1 MREQPPGA
9 AASKD
14 VEDGVQDLA
23 GGVHLGTS
31 GGFGCGQVRFEAAP
45 FGVGKVSLVCFSH
58 ARYPTEPG
66 PQNPFSDSFWAKF
79 AVLNSSAPGRSFF
92 DGAAPTQTRAHRSDR
107 QCQRII
113 LRHLRYPAT
122 TRSTPMPRTRPRDS
136 LLLTYC

>member
-45 FGVGKVSLVCFSH
+45 FGVGKVSLVCCSH

-66 PQNPFSDSFWAKF
+66 PQNSFSDSFITEF
-79 AVLNSSAPGRSFF
+79 SEVRRNRERRRSQNFPS
-92 DGAAPTQTRAHRSDR
+92 PT
-107 QCQRII
+107 
-113 LRHLRYPAT
+113 LGE
-122 TRSTPMPRTRPRDS
+122 
-136 LLLTYC
+136 